1 MENMNTRLDTRVWFR
16 VTGRVNSIY
25 SHGARHP
32 SPPESLASSTR
43 VTQNLIDLSIQ
54 KKGRALRNFKRKRK
68 KLAFIPTATPHY
80 TIRLKMS
87 SECSRKHRK
96 VL

>member
-32 SPPESLASSTR
+32 SR
-43 VTQNLIDLSIQ
+43 VTGIKYKSHPE
-54 KKGRALRNFKRKRK
+54 R
-68 KLAFIPTATPHY
+68 H
-80 TIRLKMS
+80 
-87 SECSRKHRK
+87 
-96 VL
+96 